1 MSTISA
7 VLVSLLICVVAA
19 ALEGLF
25 AGKGVK
31 AFLADLRSPRFSPPL
46 WVWAIIGVFYYATCF
61 IMLFR
66 ILRYD
71 DNFSIRYIAF
81 ALLLVVMAVNAF
93 WNFVFFRRRNL
104 FYSFLLSI
112 FYSLAALA
120 LFVCLYQFDYVAA
133 YAEIPYLLYLIY
145 ALIWS
150 YKLIKLNP
158 K

>member
-1 MSTISA
+1 
-7 VLVSLLICVVAA
+7 
-19 ALEGLF
+19 
-25 AGKGVK
+25 
-31 AFLADLRSPRFSPPL
+31 
-46 WVWAIIGVFYYATCF
+46 
-61 IMLFR
+61 
-66 ILRYD
+66 
-71 DNFSIRYIAF
+71 
-81 ALLLVVMAVNAF
+81 VMAVNAF

-133 YAEIPYLLYLIY
+133 FAEIPYLLYLIY